1 MPNYREA
8 SATGTQWQRCNC
20 VHIDNPLNGQA
31 QVTFA
36 EEVVA
41 TLGEELFIKPGP
53 QIVFPFDPAE
63 VIQLRNPQTGEVI
76 PDATMTGLQVYVAL
90 FSLYLQKAEVRDAP
104 PAAVPDLA

>member
-8 SATGTQWQRCNC
+8 SATATQWQRCNC

-31 QVTFA
+31 MVTFA

-41 TLGEELFIKPGP
+41 VLGDETFIKPGP

-63 VIQLRNPQTGEVI
+63 VIELRNPADGSLI
-76 PDATMTGLQVYVAL
+76 GAKMTGLDVYVAL
-90 FSLYLQKAEVRDAP
+90 FSLYLQKAGERDAAP
-104 PAAVPDLA
+104 NP